1 MAKKASSSSKNA
13 PKPPRHGMGASA
25 RARGGIL
32 PPQSVQGAGETPAG
46 RAARMATPQPEHAAK
61 MAVPREDSRPAPA
74 WTRKDLLGLD
84 ELSAAEIVYLLDTAE
99 TFKEVSTRSIKKV
112 PALRGKVVALMFFED
127 STRTRM
133 SFELAASRLSADTL
147 LFTSK
152 GSSVTKG
159 ETTLDTIRNIEA
171 MGVDI
176 FVVRH
181 SQSGAPHMLA
191 RNVESSIVNGGDG
204 SHEHP
209 TQALLDIFTIRQ
221 KLGTL
226 AGVRVAIVGDVAHSH
241 VARSNI
247 LGLRKLGAEV
257 VVVGPPTLVPSAIK
271 AMDCEVSHSLDD
283 VLGEV
288 DVINMLRIQFERFS
302 SNLFPSVREYSAL
315 YGMNAERLRSCR
327 KDVLIM
333 HPGPINRGVE
343 LTSDVADGPNSCI
356 LQQVTNGLA
365 VRMAVLYL
373 VSQGRE

>member
-1 MAKKASSSSKNA
+1 MAKKASSSPRNA
-13 PKPPRHGMGASA
+13 
-25 RARGGIL
+25 
-32 PPQSVQGAGETPAG
+32 EPAG
-46 RAARMATPQPEHAAK
+46 Q
-61 MAVPREDSRPAPA
+61 DGFL

-84 ELSAAEIVYLLDTAE
+84 DLSAQEITHILDTAE
-99 TFKEVSTRSIKKV
+99 SFKEVSTRSIKKV
-112 PALRGKVVALMFFED
+112 PALRGKVVALLFFED

-147 LFTSK
+147 LFTAA

-159 ETTLDTIRNIEA
+159 ETTLDTARNIEA

-176 FVVRH
+176 FVIRH
-181 SQSGAPHMLA
+181 KQSGAPHMLA
-191 RNVESSIVNGGDG
+191 RKLRASVVNAGDG
-204 SHEHP
+204 QHEHP
-209 TQALLDIFTIRQ
+209 TQGLLDIFTIRQ
-221 KLGTL
+221 RLGRV
-226 AGVRVAIVGDVAHSH
+226 AGLKVAIVGDIAHSR

-271 AMDCEVSHSLDD
+271 SMGCQISHDLEE

-288 DVINMLRIQFERFS
+288 DVINMLRIQFERFG
-302 SNLFPSVREYSAL
+302 SNLFPSVREYSRF
-315 YGMNAERLRSCR
+315 YGLNADRLKRCR
-327 KDVLIM
+327 KDVLVM

-365 VRMAVLYL
+365 IRMAVLYL
-373 VSQGRE
+373 VTQARE

>member
-1 MAKKASSSSKNA
+1 MAKKASSSA
-13 PKPPRHGMGASA
+13 PPAESGPPA
-25 RARGGIL
+25 
-32 PPQSVQGAGETPAG
+32 
-46 RAARMATPQPEHAAK
+46 QPFLWH
-61 MAVPREDSRPAPA
+61 
-74 WTRKDLLGLD
+74 RKDLLGMD
-84 ELSAAEIVYLLDTAE
+84 ELSAAEITHLLDTAE
-99 TFKEVSTRSIKKV
+99 SFKEVSTRSIKKV
-112 PALRGKVVALMFFED
+112 PALRGKVVALLFFED

-147 LFTSK
+147 LLTSR

-159 ETTLDTIRNIEA
+159 ETTLDTARNIEA

-181 SQSGAPHMLA
+181 GQSGSPHMLA
-191 RNVESSIVNGGDG
+191 RKLKGSVVNAGDG
-204 SHEHP
+204 QHEHP

-221 KLGTL
+221 RLGRL
-226 AGVRVAIVGDVAHSH
+226 DGLKVAIVGDIAHSR

-257 VVVGPPTLVPSAIK
+257 IVVGPPTLVPGAVE
-271 AMDCEVSHSLDD
+271 AMGCTICHRLDD

-302 SNLFPSVREYSAL
+302 GSLFPSVREYSRL
-315 YGMNAERLRSCR
+315 YGMNSQRLARCR

-343 LTSDVADGPNSCI
+343 ITSDVADGPNSCI

-365 VRMAVLYL
+365 IRMAVLYL
-373 VSQGRE
+373 VSQGNQ